1 MAIIYDISTGRVISA
16 SVVARPAETR
26 VRHSAYTPLPQPL
39 PATRAIETEQRCTAY
54 MALLQHI
61 LKDL

>member
-16 SVVARPAETR
+16 PGAAHPAETGTHR
-26 VRHSAYTPLPQPL
+26 SACTPAPQPM
-39 PATRAIETEQRCTAY
+39 AVARTTEPEPPCTAY
-54 MALLQHI
+54 MALLQRI

>member
-16 SVVARPAETR
+16 SGAARPTESTMR
-26 VRHSAYTPLPQPL
+26 RSTCTPAPQTMPV
-39 PATRAIETEQRCTAY
+39 TRAAEMEPPCTAY
-54 MALLQHI
+54 MALLQRI